1 MAVIAN
7 TFETYQ
13 AKGIREDLSDLIA
26 DISPTA
32 TPFQSNIGSRSA
44 ENTYFEW
51 QTDSLSAAS
60 ATPVEEG
67 SNLASYTAVTP
78 TVRLGNY
85 CQINMRDF
93 IISGTEQKVTKA
105 GRSSEV
111 GYQAAKAAKE
121 LKRNVEKALLL
132 NGVGAVVGATDTA
145 RVTAGFPG
153 WLKTNVSANG
163 GGDGPVVKPSYTG
176 STPTGAAQVW
186 KTFGTPVAL
195 TEAMVKTVMQSCFE
209 QGGEPSM
216 LMVSPYNKTVVS
228 GFSGIA
234 ESRFNVDG
242 AAPAV
247 IIGAADIYV
256 SDFGNLSV
264 VPNRFFTTVVDST
277 SGSSVMNDW
286 AFLIDPDEIK
296 LATLRPYGIEALAK
310 TGDADKRMALIEWGL
325 QVNNEAAH
333 GVVAGIKAVA

>member
-1 MAVIAN
+1 MAIITD
-7 TFETYQ
+7 TFTTYD

-51 QTDSLSAAS
+51 QTDSLSTAV

-67 SNLASYTAVTP
+67 SNLATFTAVSAT
-78 TVRLGNY
+78 TRLGNY

-121 LKRNVEKALLL
+121 LKRNVEKACLL

-145 RVTAGFPG
+145 RVTCGFPG
-153 WLKTNVSANG
+153 WLKTNVVENQAT
-163 GGDGPVVKPSYTG
+163 KPSYSG
-176 STPTGAAQVW
+176 SVPTGAGEVW
-186 KTFGTPVAL
+186 KSFDVPTAFL
-195 TEAMVKTVMQSCFE
+195 ESMLKTTMQSCYE
-209 QGGEPSM
+209 NGGEPSI

-234 ESRFNVDG
+234 SSRYNVDG
-242 AAPAV
+242 AEPSV

-264 VPNRFFTTVVDST
+264 VPNRFFTGVIDEGA
-277 SGSSVMNDW
+277 GSLYNNW

-333 GVVAGIKAVA
+333 GVVAAITSAAA

>member
-1 MAVIAN
+1 MAVIGN

-44 ENTYFEW
+44 ENTYFVW

-67 SNLASYTAVTP
+67 SNLASFTAVTP

-121 LKRNVEKALLL
+121 LKRNVEKACLL

-145 RVTAGFPG
+145 RVTAGFPC
-153 WLKTNVSANG
+153 WLKTNVVVK
-163 GGDGPVVKPSYTG
+163 DTVKPSYTG
-176 STPTGAAQVW
+176 STPTGAGQVW
-186 KTFGTPVAL
+186 RTFGTPTAFL
-195 TEAMVKTVMQSCFE
+195 ESMLKTAMQSCFE

-234 ESRFNVDG
+234 ESRYNVDG
-242 AAPAV
+242 AAPSV

-264 VPNRFFTTVVDST
+264 VPNRFFTTVEDEGGGT
-277 SGSSVMNDW
+277 AHNDW
-286 AFLIDPDEIK
+286 AFLIDPDELK
-296 LATLRPYGIEALAK
+296 LATLRPYGIDALAK